1 MKTQVASQARG
12 KKNVAGWIAAGIATL
27 AISAVGSYQ
36 PSVLESIKVKG
47 THFIGDRTSD
57 SQILM
62 ADGTSPRP
70 GGG

>member
-12 KKNVAGWIAAGIATL
+12 KRSVAGWIAAGVAAL

-36 PSVLESIKVKG
+36 PSVLESIKIKG
-47 THFIGDRTSD
+47 THFVGDRTSD

-62 ADGTSPRP
+62 ADGTNGKP

>member
-1 MKTQVASQARG
+1 MKTQVAGQARG
-12 KKNVAGWIAAGIATL
+12 KGSVAGWIAAGVAAL

-36 PSVLESIKVKG
+36 PSVFESIKIKG
-47 THFIGDRTSD
+47 TRFVGDRTSD

-62 ADGTSPRP
+62 ADNNSSKP